1 MILNLIQLV
10 EKYEMDIK
18 GVIHIGAHFGEE
30 NPAYDNVGIKNRA
43 FFEPLKSNFNKLKEN
58 IKDEKYTL
66 YNIALGNEN
75 KEIEMYVESVNLGQ
89 SCSVL
94 KPKGHLIQYPHITFN
109 EKEVVDMK
117 RLDDVGLKLDN
128 FNFINMDVQGFELEV
143 LKGAEK
149 TLNSIDYIMSEINR
163 AEVYENCA
171 QIYELE
177 DFLKNYGF
185 ELVEEDWGGY
195 TWGDGFFIKRK

>member
-1 MILNLIQLV
+1 MILNLAQLI
-10 EKYEMDIK
+10 EKYDMSIK
-18 GVIHIGAHFGEE
+18 GVIHICAHFGEE
-30 NPAYDNVGIKNRA
+30 NPAYDNAGIKNRV
-43 FFEPLKSNFNKLKEN
+43 FFEPLKNNFNKLKEN
-58 IKDEKYTL
+58 IGEKYPIH
-66 YNIALGNEN
+66 NIALGNEN
-75 KEIEMYVESVNLGQ
+75 REIEMYVESVNLGQ

-109 EKEVVDMK
+109 EKEIVNMK
-117 RLDDVGLKLDN
+117 RLDDVGLEAED

-149 TLNSIDYIMSEINR
+149 ILNYIDYVMSEINR

-171 QIYELE
+171 QVYELE